1 MPAQHALWISTWLK
15 GADAALA
22 ELPEWTALPLVA
34 SLAGVP
40 LACTEDTG
48 SHYQEQ
54 SPHQRGLGRTQ
65 VWSRCS
71 Q

>member
-1 MPAQHALWISTWLK
+1 MLAAPSTSRVLT
-15 GADAALA
+15 DAALA

-48 SHYQEQ
+48 SHYLNVQD
-54 SPHQRGLGRTQ
+54 GD
-65 VWSRCS
+65 SREKHTRVS
-71 Q
+71 